1 MPYVV
6 YVIKLKDD
14 VRAVPG
20 FAKRN
25 PIARADK
32 PCLYVGSTS
41 LTPEERYEK
50 HRAGVKSNRFV
61 RDYHDGL
68 HSRLTSKS
76 PPYATRPE
84 AEAREAQFAE
94 SLRAKGYG
102 VWYGV
107 AGAKEAVA
115 RAEAGQV
122 EGVGPAKARKRR
134 RANKLD
140 SGAGKLAKARKTQ
153 S

>member
-6 YVIKLKDD
+6 YVIKLKDG
-14 VRAVPG
+14 VRAEPR

-25 PIARADK
+25 PDARADK

-50 HRAGVKSNRFV
+50 HRSGIKSNRFV
-61 RDYHDGL
+61 VNYHDGL
-68 HSRLTSKS
+68 HARLTAKNPAFASRK
-76 PPYATRPE
+76 E
-84 AEAREAQFAE
+84 AEAREAAFAE

-107 AGAKEAVA
+107 TAPPG
-115 RAEAGQV
+115 
-122 EGVGPAKARKRR
+122 
-134 RANKLD
+134 
-140 SGAGKLAKARKTQ
+140 
-153 S
+153 

>member
-6 YVIKLKDD
+6 YVIKLKDT

-25 PIARADK
+25 PLARADK

-41 LTPEERYEK
+41 LTAEERYEK

-68 HSRLTSKS
+68 HARLTSKS
-76 PPYATRPE
+76 PPYSTRPQ
-84 AEAREAQFAE
+84 AEAREAQLAE
-94 SLRAKGYG
+94 ALRAKGYG

-107 AGAKEAVA
+107 ATVKAAVA
-115 RAEAGQV
+115 
-122 EGVGPAKARKRR
+122 
-134 RANKLD
+134 
-140 SGAGKLAKARKTQ
+140 
-153 S
+153 